1 MTVHWNTGIHRRT
14 ASHRTH
20 FSYSQPTR
28 RVFQTTHITHTHTS
42 GRPSYVSSVDDDD
55 DDDDV
60 HMWCITARG
69 LFRYRK
75 AEEAC
80 FYLLAHL
87 SAGWL
92 CVCVFVYAPHRTA
105 SCVCACVCAMCVV
118 YTEGK
123 PSSARAHFRF
133 PRSRTH
139 NYEYPIQ
146 THMRARSLF
155 EYTYH
160 THLLTWVHTYLMCVC
175 AVRLGMFCSR
185 TPMQIAGQC
194 DYVQYGL
201 QLFQWLYRR
210 RHEL

>member
-28 RVFQTTHITHTHTS
+28 CVFQTTHITHTHTS

-69 LFRYRK
+69 LFFDTAKPKKHVFICWHIYR
-75 AEEAC
+75 
-80 FYLLAHL
+80 LAGC
-87 SAGWL
+87 A
-92 CVCVFVYAPHRTA
+92 CVCLCMHRTA
-105 SCVCACVCAMCVV
+105 LLRVCVCAMCVV

-201 QLFQWLYRR
+201 QLLQWLYRR